1 MRIYVGGTFDPPH
14 IGHLVAGMC
23 ALAQFGAERVTF
35 LPAGDPYRK
44 TGSTGK
50 ASEHVDDQPSPA
62 TTRLEMLRLAIA
74 DNPAFEID
82 DRETSR
88 EGATYTIDTLREL
101 ATEGIERPVF
111 VFGADAVLDMAHWKE
126 PAEIARLARIAVAPK
141 LGVELPTGSLPPGA
155 EPLAMPVLQLSSTE
169 IRRRVRAGEPI
180 RYLVPPAVEEFVRI
194 HELYRAAR

>member
-1 MRIYVGGTFDPPH
+1 MRVYVGGTFDPPH
-14 IGHLVAGMC
+14 LGHLVAGMC

-44 TGSTGK
+44 SGSTGQ
-50 ASEHVDDQPSPA
+50 AAGHVEDRPSPA
-62 TTRLEMLRLAIA
+62 EVRLEMLRLAIA
-74 DNPAFEID
+74 DNPAFDID
-82 DRETSR
+82 DRETLR
-88 EGATYTIDTLREL
+88 ESATYTVDTLREL
-101 ATEGIERPVF
+101 AAEGIERPVF
-111 VFGADAVLDMAHWKE
+111 VFGSDAVRDMKHWKE
-126 PAEIARLARIAVAPK
+126 PAEITRMARIAVAPK
-141 LGVELPTGSLPPGA
+141 FGVELAEGELPPGA